1 MMIAMMFA
9 MVVSTEKS
17 YSMSMAL
24 FVDLFTAQAVGIL
37 PKIGNRQKSNF
48 PSGQKPP
55 CIFQG
60 IIVASSRIGVSN
72 HPNQVMID
80 TEFLTEKARDAIVAI
95 DPYRKGFD
103 VFKSELMAAEKA
115 EAAPRDQATE

>member
-1 MMIAMMFA
+1 MKWFMAAPFCPWSGDLRFA
-9 MVVSTEKS
+9 VNDDCDDVRDGRFDGKIS

-60 IIVASSRIGVSN
+60 IIGASSRIGVSN
-72 HPNQVMID
+72 HPNPSLERNRTVPLES
-80 TEFLTEKARDAIVAI
+80 TAR
-95 DPYRKGFD
+95 R
-103 VFKSELMAAEKA
+103 LMEI
-115 EAAPRDQATE
+115 P